1 MALSHSPKI
10 VTDGLVY
17 HFDANDVKSAG
28 IGTSTWKNRT
38 GSGNLDKSNLT
49 EGDGV
54 FSYNGDTSYT
64 DLGSNYTLDKD
75 ASSIGGWFKIIDFT
89 TLSGSHTQQARI
101 FVTSTSRNHLALI
114 GFWNGGYGFENNVNS
129 SPYEINSTN
138 TAPIAAPEIAPGK
151 WFNFILCFDSGT
163 AYSYVNGKLITS
175 VSSPNDL
182 SIRYL
187 GRSSSNTNYPD
198 AFYGDIANF
207 SIYNKGLTAEEV
219 LQNYNA
225 TKSRFQ

>member
-1 MALSHSPKI
+1 MALAHSPKI

-89 TLSGSHTQQARI
+89 NIKPVFMNRKNVYFNTI
-101 FVTSTSRNHLALI
+101 FYH
-114 GFWNGGYGFENNVNS
+114 
-129 SPYEINSTN
+129 
-138 TAPIAAPEIAPGK
+138 
-151 WFNFILCFDSGT
+151 
-163 AYSYVNGKLITS
+163 
-175 VSSPNDL
+175 
-182 SIRYL
+182 SI
-187 GRSSSNTNYPD
+187 
-198 AFYGDIANF
+198 
-207 SIYNKGLTAEEV
+207 
-219 LQNYNA
+219 Q
-225 TKSRFQ
+225 